1 MVHAFD
7 VIEGCDEPEKT
18 AANDAY
24 KFREKIK
31 LAIALQYVQHD
42 KLEGITRDIK
52 LGNSSYQDQHQT
64 T

>member
-18 AANDAY
+18 AANDAIQISR
-24 KFREKIK
+24 KIIIK
-31 LAIALQYVQHD
+31 LATALQYVQHD
-42 KLEGITRDIK
+42 
-52 LGNSSYQDQHQT
+52 T